1 MTYCNILYSYYKIFF
16 SSQTVVLLYYQGRAS
31 FVNHSH
37 SSTLCTVWNFSV
49 LLCTCL
55 IIFPS
60 SFFVDYFGLYTKR
73 IKAYFSISIFCLT
86 MIQDILK
93 LPRYLEYKKQ
103 IRKNSVIINSTHTQ
117 VNRKQIQ
124 KKRKKFIKKK
134 HVIYKKVQTSR
145 RRKLN
150 LLKKIQ

>member
-103 IRKNSVIINSTHTQ
+103 IRKNPVIINSTHTQ
-117 VNRKQIQ
+117 VNGEQIQ
-124 KKRKKFIKKK
+124 KKENINKKK
-134 HVIYKKVQTSR
+134 HVIYKKVQRSR
-145 RRKLN
+145 ARVLN
-150 LLKKIQ
+150 LFKNLQ

>member
-16 SSQTVVLLYYQGRAS
+16 FSQTVVLLYYQGRAS

-49 LLCTCL
+49 LKCTCL

-103 IRKNSVIINSTHTQ
+103 IRKKHSNNQFNPHTS
-117 VNRKQIQ
+117 KQEIDT
-124 KKRKKFIKKK
+124 KKEEK
-134 HVIYKKVQTSR
+134 IYKK
-145 RRKLN
+145 N
-150 LLKKIQ
+150 M

>member
-73 IKAYFSISIFCLT
+73 IKAHFSIS
-86 MIQDILK
+86 IQDILK

-103 IRKNSVIINSTHTQ
+103 IRKKHSNNQFNPHTS
-117 VNRKQIQ
+117 KQEIDT
-124 KKRKKFIKKK
+124 KKEEKIYKKK
-134 HVIYKKVQTSR
+134 HVIYKKVQRSR
-145 RRKLN
+145 RR
-150 LLKKIQ
+150 